1 MEYTATAKYLRV
13 STRKL
18 RLIADSIRRKRVL
31 SVMSILPLTP
41 KRSASVIGSVIAS
54 AVANAR
60 QKGVQE
66 ANLVI
71 SRLEIMGG
79 PVMKR
84 WHAASRG
91 MAHPYKKRMTHV
103 RVVLSDQ
110 VVTKGEK

>member
-1 MEYTATAKYLRV
+1 MEYTATAKYLRM

-18 RLIADSIRRKRVL
+18 RLIADSIRSKPVL
-31 SVMSILPLTP
+31 SVMNTLPFTP
-41 KRSASVIGSVIAS
+41 KASASVIGKVIAS
-54 AVANAR
+54 ALANAK
-60 QKGVQE
+60 QKGAQE

-71 SRLEIMGG
+71 SKLEIMGG

-103 RVVLSDQ
+103 KVVLSDQ
-110 VVTKGEK
+110 GGKK